1 MRIAVIGSGIAG
13 HSAALALKLA
23 PEGHDIV
30 LYEKSP
36 VAGGHAATV
45 DILHHGLPISVD
57 TGFIVYN
64 ELNYPNLSSFFKWAE
79 VATQAS
85 DMSFSV
91 SANQGQFEWCGRD
104 GKGVLSGLF
113 AQKRNLLSPS
123 FLNML
128 REIGRFQKVAR
139 RDLAHGTIGEGTLDA
154 YLARYGFG
162 ARLKQDYLLPMGAAI
177 WSTSDAAMREFPAQS
192 FIAFFENHCL
202 LQWKRPRWRTVRG
215 GSIQYVRKMAA
226 MLGNSLRLATEVV
239 AVRRVDGGVEVQD
252 DRGNIA
258 FFDKVI
264 IATHA
269 PQALAMLQD
278 ASALER
284 EILGPVHTCDND
296 VYLHCDTRLMPKRPK
311 AWAAWNFL
319 REDGREKAKVAVTY
333 WMNRLQNI
341 DADHPLF
348 ITLNPPVLPRA
359 ETIFGHY
366 TYAHPQFDVPALQAL
381 QRLPEIQGQNHIYF
395 CGAWTGHGF
404 HEDGMASGLKVAAML
419 GASPPW
425 QAHIARPQ
433 DVPHT
438 AAFATA
444 PQMVEAMS

>member
-1 MRIAVIGSGIAG
+1 MRVAVIGSGIAG

-23 PEGHDIV
+23 PAGHEIV
-30 LYEKSP
+30 LYEKSA

-45 DILHHGLPISVD
+45 DILHQGLPISVD

-64 ELNYPNLSSFFKWAE
+64 ELNYPNLTAFFKWAN

-91 SANQGQFEWCGRD
+91 SANQGRFEWCGRD
-104 GKGVLSGLF
+104 GEGVLSGLF
-113 AQKRNLLSPS
+113 AQKRNLVSPA

-128 REIGRFQKVAR
+128 LDIMRFQKIAR
-139 RDLAHGTIGEGTLDA
+139 RDLANGTIGEGTLDA
-154 YLARYGFG
+154 YLSRNGFG
-162 ARLKQDYLLPMGAAI
+162 ARLKRDYLLPMGAAI

-202 LQWKRPRWRTVRG
+202 LQWKRPKWRTVRG
-215 GSIQYVRKMAA
+215 GSIQYVRKMAVL
-226 MLGNSLRLATEVV
+226 LGNSLRLATEVV
-239 AVRRVDGGVEVQD
+239 AVRRVGAGVEVQD
-252 DRGNIA
+252 NQGNIA
-258 FFDKVI
+258 FYDKVI

-296 VYLHCDTRLMPKRPK
+296 VYLHCDQNLMPKRLK

-341 DADHPLF
+341 DVKHPLF
-348 ITLNPPVLPRA
+348 ITLNPPVPPRA

-366 TYAHPQFDVPALQAL
+366 TYAHPQFDVAALQAL
-381 QRLPEIQGQNHIYF
+381 QRLPEIQGQNHIYY

-404 HEDGMASGLKVAAML
+404 HEDGMTSGLKVAAML
-419 GASPPW
+419 GAEPPW
-425 QAHIARPQ
+425 QASVAHVR
-433 DVPHT
+433 
-438 AAFATA
+438 AAAQTEALATA
-444 PQMVEAMS
+444 PPMMEAMS